1 MTGDGSGGRE
11 LGVNGFRVLVVEN
24 DPFTL
29 TSLVNALEYQRFQ
42 VVGRVTTAR
51 EALEIQAA
59 ADADVALLDLDLGVG
74 PTGID
79 LAHALR
85 VHQPALGIVILSTY
99 KDPRLLAPGMPTAPR
114 GTAYLSKGDI
124 TEFSQ
129 VAAQLVGASKAP
141 MQARPTPGKE
151 LPQLTENQLDVLR
164 MVAAGMST
172 QAISEGKCVGLKAV
186 EQTIS
191 RLCQLLDVPR
201 DSQRNQRVRLARA
214 YLELTGKVD
223 EAGTG

>member
-1 MTGDGSGGRE
+1 MIGY
-11 LGVNGFRVLVVEN
+11 RVLVVEN

-29 TSLVNALEYQRFQ
+29 ATMVNALEYQRLQ
-42 VVGRVTTAR
+42 VVGKAASAR
-51 EALEIQAA
+51 EALAIQDS

-74 PTGID
+74 PNGID

-85 VHQPALGIVILSTY
+85 VRQPGLGIVMLSTY
-99 KDPRLLAPGMPTAPR
+99 RDPRLLAPGMPTAPR

-124 TEFSQ
+124 TDFSQ
-129 VAAQLVGASKAP
+129 VVTQVVRTSRAP
-141 MQARPTPGKE
+141 NQHRSTPTTE
-151 LPQLTENQLDVLR
+151 LPQLTENQVDILR

-172 QAISEGKCVGLKAV
+172 QAIAQERGVGLKAV

-191 RLCQLLDVPR
+191 RLCQLLDLPR

-214 YLELTGKVD
+214 YLELTGKVS
-223 EAGTG
+223 ETGQE

>member
-1 MTGDGSGGRE
+1 MTAH
-11 LGVNGFRVLVVEN
+11 RVLVVEN

-29 TSLVNALEYQRFQ
+29 TTIVSSLQFQRIM
-42 VVGRVTTAR
+42 VVGQALTAR
-51 EALEIQAA
+51 DALALQPTI
-59 ADADVALLDLDLGVG
+59 DAEVALIDLDLGVG

-85 VHQPALGIVILSTY
+85 AHQPEIGIVILSTFR
-99 KDPRLLAPGMPTAPR
+99 DPRLLAPGMPKPPA

-124 TEFSQ
+124 NDFTVVASQ
-129 VAAQLVGASKAP
+129 VVQAARDPLKSRA
-141 MQARPTPGKE
+141 TPANE
-151 LPQLTENQLDVLR
+151 LPQLTEAQVDVLR
-164 MVAAGMST
+164 LVADGQST
-172 QAISEGKCVGLKAV
+172 QAIAEARNVSVKAV

-191 RLCQLLDVPR
+191 RLCQVLDVPR

-223 EAGTG
+223 EDSG

>member
-1 MTGDGSGGRE
+1 M
-11 LGVNGFRVLVVEN
+11 NGFRVLVVEN

-42 VVGRVTTAR
+42 VVGKVTTAR
-51 EALEIQAA
+51 EAIDIQDA
-59 ADADVALLDLDLGVG
+59 ADADVALLDLDLGIG

-85 VHQPALGIVILSTY
+85 ARQPALGIVILSTY

-114 GTAYLSKGDI
+114 GTAFLSKGEV

-129 VAAQLVGASKAP
+129 VVARLVRVSRDP
-141 MQARPTPGKE
+141 MKHRSSPATE
-151 LPQLTENQLDVLR
+151 LPQLTENQVDVLR

-172 QAISEGKCVGLKAV
+172 QAIAEEKQVGIKAV

-191 RLCQLLDVPR
+191 RLCQLLEVPR

-223 EAGTG
+223 ETGAG

>member
-1 MTGDGSGGRE
+1 MAAHRA
-11 LGVNGFRVLVVEN
+11 LVVEN

-29 TSLVNALEYQRFQ
+29 TTIVSSLQFQRIM
-42 VVGRVTTAR
+42 VVGQATTAR
-51 EALEIQAA
+51 EALALQPTIAA
-59 ADADVALLDLDLGVG
+59 EVALIDLDLGVG

-85 VHQPALGIVILSTY
+85 AHQPEIGIVILSTFR
-99 KDPRLLAPGMPTAPR
+99 DPRLLAPGMPKPPA

-124 TEFSQ
+124 NDFTVVASQ
-129 VAAQLVGASKAP
+129 VVQAARDPLKPRA
-141 MQARPTPGKE
+141 TPANE
-151 LPQLTENQLDVLR
+151 LPQLTEAQVDVLR
-164 MVAAGMST
+164 LVADGQST
-172 QAISEGKCVGLKAV
+172 QAIAEARNVSTKAV

-214 YLELTGKVD
+214 FLELTGKVEED
-223 EAGTG
+223 GG

>member
-1 MTGDGSGGRE
+1 M
-11 LGVNGFRVLVVEN
+11 NGFRVLVVEN

-42 VVGRVTTAR
+42 VVGKVTTAR
-51 EALEIQAA
+51 EAIDIQDA
-59 ADADVALLDLDLGVG
+59 ADADVALLDLDLGIG

-85 VHQPALGIVILSTY
+85 ARQPALGIVILSTY

-114 GTAYLSKGDI
+114 GTAFLSKGDV

-129 VAAQLVGASKAP
+129 VVARLVRVSRDP
-141 MQARPTPGKE
+141 MKHRSSPTTE
-151 LPQLTENQLDVLR
+151 LPQFTENQVDVLR

-172 QAISEGKCVGLKAV
+172 QAIAEDKQVGVKAV

-223 EAGTG
+223 ETTAE